1 MHCSSDIYLFGV
13 MLILFII
20 IMLHVVSY
28 GKKRS
33 FTKEGFESC
42 PTEDK
47 SPYAKSLYV
56 NDIQGLKGGSTHYD
70 GDAPCIWQNLSTS
83 RYSILVYWWTLI
95 GAVRHEGWIPWDGDI
110 DVGMLYKDYPK
121 FLRAIKDELPSSMWL
136 QTTETDPNYPK
147 EKFYTYLPKL
157 RHLHSCYKNCQDGVR
172 FHNGFQLDICLYDIQ
187 QSTVF
192 PLTGNIN
199 DTHQYPIDMIFPLEQ
214 GLFDGIKVYIPGQ
227 YKKYCIQNCKYLPKW
242 HISYPQIH
250 WFNENRYVPG
260 YPKRMGADYAIEGWF
275 DLETVILPFLFW
287 GFCDIAS
294 SLQWLHKLCFIFL

>member
-1 MHCSSDIYLFGV
+1 
-13 MLILFII
+13 
-20 IMLHVVSY
+20 
-28 GKKRS
+28 
-33 FTKEGFESC
+33 
-42 PTEDK
+42 
-47 SPYAKSLYV
+47 
-56 NDIQGLKGGSTHYD
+56 
-70 GDAPCIWQNLSTS
+70 
-83 RYSILVYWWTLI
+83 
-95 GAVRHEGWIPWDGDI
+95 
-110 DVGMLYKDYPK
+110 MLYKDYPK

-227 YKKYCIQNCKYLPKW
+227 YKKYCIQNWKTFPPP
-242 HISYPQIH
+242 YPPTDQ
-250 WFNENRYVPG
+250 RYPHEG
-260 YPKRMGADYAIEGWF
+260 ILDPNSICDHHNKLYPHLYES
-275 DLETVILPFLFW
+275 T
-287 GFCDIAS
+287 
-294 SLQWLHKLCFIFL
+294 